1 MEKAKTSWQAQ
12 DLIVDDNPSR
22 SLCKPPFFIPMKSV
36 DGWFYAAEPMHSGFH
51 WEAGA
56 ASIAVPAALAPN
68 AHVVEGKSPPLDG
81 NSVSGL
87 LGKMHLF
94 LHAAGRMSGSGTHNW
109 TRGPGLIIDGVNDP

>member
-22 SLCKPPFFIPMKSV
+22 SLCKPLFFIPMKSV

-56 ASIAVPAALAPN
+56 AAWRNRCIFPR
-68 AHVVEGKSPPLDG
+68 SP
-81 NSVSGL
+81 
-87 LGKMHLF
+87 
-94 LHAAGRMSGSGTHNW
+94 GTEFPS
-109 TRGPGLIIDGVNDP
+109 RGGDLPCTT